1 MLSGM
6 AQRILTALVL
16 APLFI
21 WAIFTLNTPYF
32 SYLLLAFVVLGAW
45 EFSKLIKITQPI
57 NRALLTL
64 FIVGCTLVANNHA
77 QNPDNLYILLYV
89 SALWWGLNLFWVVSY
104 PNHTQTWFGSGIVRS
119 MSGVLL
125 LAPMWVSLISL
136 HAKGDEYFLLL
147 MLLIWGADSG
157 AYFVGRKFGKRKLAP
172 KVSPGKS
179 VEGVLGGIGFALI
192 VMLAFL
198 QLQGIASEQYFGYL
212 LLTVVVASVSVLGDL
227 FESLFKRE
235 SGMKDSGQILP
246 GHGGVLDRI
255 DSLTAAAPF
264 FLLGLNLLNLL

>member
-1 MLSGM
+1 MLSGL
-6 AQRILTALVL
+6 AQRSITALVL
-16 APLFI
+16 APTFI
-21 WAIFTLNTPYF
+21 WAIFALPAPYF

-45 EFSKLIKITQPI
+45 EFSRLIKITQPI

-64 FIVGCTLVANNHA
+64 FIVGCTLVANSHA
-77 QNPDNLYILLYV
+77 QNLDNLYVLLYISV
-89 SALWWGLNLFWVVSY
+89 AWWGLNLFWVLSY
-104 PNHTQTWFGSGIVRS
+104 PNHTQTWFGSSIIRS

-125 LAPMWVSLISL
+125 LAPMWVALVNL
-136 HAKGDEYFLLL
+136 HLKGDEYFLLL

-157 AYFVGRKFGKRKLAP
+157 AYFIGRKFGKHKLAP

-179 VEGVLGGIGFALI
+179 IEGVLGGIGFALI
-192 VMLAFL
+192 VMMVFL
-198 QLQGIASEQYFGYL
+198 QVQDVATEKYFGYL
-212 LLTVVVASVSVLGDL
+212 LLTIVVASVSVLGDL

-264 FLLGLNLLNLL
+264 FLLGLNLL

>member
-6 AQRILTALVL
+6 MQRFLTALVL

-21 WAIFTLNTPYF
+21 WAIFSLTTPYF

-45 EFSKLIKITQPI
+45 EFSRLIKITQPI

-77 QNPDNLYILLYV
+77 QNLENLYILLYV

-104 PNHTQTWFGSGIVRS
+104 PSHTQTWFGSGIVRS

-125 LAPMWVSLISL
+125 LAPMWVALVSL
-136 HAKGDEYFLLL
+136 HSKGDEYFLLL

>member
-1 MLSGM
+1 MLSGL
-6 AQRILTALVL
+6 AQRSLTALIL
-16 APLFI
+16 APAFI
-21 WAIFTLNTPYF
+21 WAIFALPAPYF

-45 EFSKLIKITQPI
+45 EFSRLIKITQPI

-77 QNPDNLYILLYV
+77 QNPGNLTVLLYV
-89 SALWWGLNLFWVVSY
+89 SVVWWGLNLFWVLSY

-125 LAPMWVSLISL
+125 LAPMWVALVNL
-136 HAKGDEYFLLL
+136 HLKGDEYFLLL

-157 AYFVGRKFGKRKLAP
+157 AYFVGRKFGRRKLAP
-172 KVSPGKS
+172 SVSPGKS
-179 VEGVLGGIGFALI
+179 VEGVLGGIGFALV
-192 VMLAFL
+192 VMLVFL
-198 QLQGIASEQYFGYL
+198 QVQGIATEKYFGYL
-212 LLTVVVASVSVLGDL
+212 LLTIVVTSVSVLGDL

-264 FLLGLNLLNLL
+264 FLLGLNLL

>member
-45 EFSKLIKITQPI
+45 EFSRLIKITQTI

-136 HAKGDEYFLLL
+136 HAKGNEYFLLL

-198 QLQGIASEQYFGYL
+198 QLQGIDSEQYFGYL
-212 LLTVVVASVSVLGDL
+212 LLTIVVASVSVLGDL

>member
-6 AQRILTALVL
+6 MQRFLTALVL

-21 WAIFTLNTPYF
+21 WAIFSLTTPYF

-136 HAKGDEYFLLL
+136 HAKGNEYFLLL

-198 QLQGIASEQYFGYL
+198 QLQGIDSEQYFGYL
-212 LLTVVVASVSVLGDL
+212 LLTIVVASVSVLGDL

>member
-1 MLSGM
+1 MLSGL
-6 AQRILTALVL
+6 AQRSLTALVL
-16 APLFI
+16 ATAFI
-21 WAIFTLNTPYF
+21 WAIFALPAPYF

-45 EFSKLIKITQPI
+45 EFSRLIKITQPI

-77 QNPDNLYILLYV
+77 QNPGNLTVLLYV
-89 SALWWGLNLFWVVSY
+89 SVVWWGLNLFWVLSY

-125 LAPMWVSLISL
+125 LAPMWVALVNL
-136 HAKGDEYFLLL
+136 HLKGDEYFLLL

-172 KVSPGKS
+172 RVSPGKS

-192 VMLAFL
+192 VMMVFL
-198 QLQGIASEQYFGYL
+198 QVQNIATEKYFGYL
-212 LLTVVVASVSVLGDL
+212 LLTIVVASVSVLGDL

-264 FLLGLNLLNLL
+264 FLLGLNLL

>member
-6 AQRILTALVL
+6 TQRIVTALIL
-16 APLFI
+16 APAFI
-21 WAIFTLNTPYF
+21 WAIFALPAPYF

-45 EFSKLIKITQPI
+45 EFSRLIKITQPL

-77 QNPDNLYILLYV
+77 QNLDNLYILLYV
-89 SALWWGLNLFWVVSY
+89 SVAWWGLNLFWVLSY
-104 PNHTQTWFGSGIVRS
+104 PNHAQTWFGSGIIRV

-125 LAPMWVSLISL
+125 LAPMWVALVSL
-136 HAKGDEYFLLL
+136 HSKGDEYFLLL

-179 VEGVLGGIGFALI
+179 VEGALGGIGFALI
-192 VMLAFL
+192 VILIFL
-198 QLQGIASEQYFGYL
+198 QIQDIASEQYFGYL
-212 LLTVVVASVSVLGDL
+212 LLTVVVVSASVLGDL

-264 FLLGLNLLNLL
+264 FLLGLNLL